1 MSAKHG
7 RHWERAL
14 LANRE
19 GKPLP
24 ILANA
29 ITAFRTAPEW
39 QGVLAFNEF
48 TLGIVTLKP
57 APWDSSRPGAEWT
70 DNDDVLAANWLQHQ
84 HVIVSRETAGQAVQ
98 VVASEH
104 RFHPVRQYLDGLTWD
119 GVARTDGW
127 LSLYL
132 GAEPTTYTATVGG
145 RWMISAVARVYQP
158 GIKADCC
165 LILEG
170 QQGLRKSTALKIIAG
185 EWFTDEI
192 ADFGTKDAAMQIR
205 GVWIVEIAELVGLR
219 RPDVGRIKAFMSR
232 ATDRFRPPY
241 GRRLIESARQCVFA
255 GTVNH
260 KNYLKDDTGARRFW
274 PVACQRIL
282 TDALA
287 RDRDQ
292 LWAEAVT
299 RYRNGEA
306 WWLDTPELNVLAEQ
320 EQAERYEGDPWD
332 EEIAAWAEVREHVSI
347 REILGDCLGKPKGQW
362 FQPDMNRVARA
373 LQVAGYRKFQ
383 LRIGQGREWRY
394 RKD

>member
-48 TLGIVTLKP
+48 TLGIVTLKLVL
-57 APWDSSRPGAEWT
+57 WDSSRPGAEWT

-132 GAEPTTYTATVGG
+132 GAVTTHTATVGG

-165 LILEG
+165 LIWKASKGCEN
-170 QQGLRKSTALKIIAG
+170 
-185 EWFTDEI
+185 
-192 ADFGTKDAAMQIR
+192 
-205 GVWIVEIAELVGLR
+205 R
-219 RPDVGRIKAFMSR
+219 R
-232 ATDRFRPPY
+232 
-241 GRRLIESARQCVFA
+241 
-255 GTVNH
+255 H
-260 KNYLKDDTGARRFW
+260 
-274 PVACQRIL
+274 
-282 TDALA
+282 
-287 RDRDQ
+287 
-292 LWAEAVT
+292 
-299 RYRNGEA
+299 
-306 WWLDTPELNVLAEQ
+306 
-320 EQAERYEGDPWD
+320 
-332 EEIAAWAEVREHVSI
+332 
-347 REILGDCLGKPKGQW
+347 
-362 FQPDMNRVARA
+362 
-373 LQVAGYRKFQ
+373 
-383 LRIGQGREWRY
+383 
-394 RKD
+394 